1 MSAPYVS
8 VSASYTFST
17 EDDSPPEHSWS
28 EKTGYSQG
36 TKNRIKN
43 QLFTL
48 PSCRAV
54 LCSHGMHSSLTGLV
68 MWRVAV
74 VDITDGDTLSH

>member
-1 MSAPYVS
+1 MSVPYVS

-17 EDDSPPEHSWS
+17 EDDSPSEHSWS
-28 EKTGYSQG
+28 EKNGYGQG
-36 TKNRIKN
+36 TKKRIKN
-43 QLFTL
+43 QLFIV

-54 LCSHGMHSSLTGLV
+54 LCSHGMHSYLTGLL

-74 VDITDGDTLSH
+74 VDITDRDTLSH